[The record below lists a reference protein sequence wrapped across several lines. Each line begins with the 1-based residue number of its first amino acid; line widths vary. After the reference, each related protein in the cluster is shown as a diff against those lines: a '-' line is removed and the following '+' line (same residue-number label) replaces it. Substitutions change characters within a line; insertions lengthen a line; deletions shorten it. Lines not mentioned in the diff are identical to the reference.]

1 MNEIQ
6 KYNLKLNLI
15 VLFENC
21 FTLGCFT
28 TLAIIFKRWW
38 IIFFALLFMS
48 YVEHKKVD
56 AK

>member
-38 IIFFALLFMS
+38 IIFFSLLFMS